1 MPAYDQILNSEVSLQ
16 MGEEISIEKVI
27 QCAIGPDGTVAGTY
41 DENPF
46 LNKIIYE
53 VELPNGD
60 VKEYAVD
67 IITKNI
73 LMQVD

>member
-1 MPAYDQILNSEVSLQ
+1 MPAYDQILDSKVSLQ
-16 MGEEISIEKVI
+16 MGEEMSAGKEI
-27 QCAIGPDGTVAGTY
+27 QHALGTDGMVAGTY

-46 LNKIIYE
+46 LNTMIYE